1 MSVEEI
7 GKLKEQGITG
17 DELIKIIM
25 ESNESTKKRTLL
37 SQEKIMKKKDKIHT
51 FKIWIQQTNLFNVME
66 TFFEQDLKRIKY
78 ELILFEKFKFYNIF
92 FNINF

>member
-1 MSVEEI
+1 LSVEEI

>member
-1 MSVEEI
+1 VEEI
-7 GKLKEQGITG
+7 AKLKEQGITG

-37 SQEKIMKKKDKIHT
+37 SQEKIIKKKDKIHT

-66 TFFEQDLKRIKY
+66 TFFEQDVKRIW
-78 ELILFEKFKFYNIF
+78 
-92 FNINF
+92 